1 MVNKSCRRQHVSRHR
16 ADLKIILINSKS
28 KPWWIRWSRVQTGRA
43 TVLSQNCFRGVARLW
58 HHTVLS
64 QSGSDKVSALLSSF
78 KFSQKLNILNLK
90 RNERR
95 HFTAKFAFFFGV
107 WPPAGQEEISNVVK
121 APGSIV
127 CCLPSTIWD
136 FSSFSFYCCVEN
148 TAVSWT
154 FSHATLNQITL
165 HCNKMITGFSIIA
178 IWSLGPND
186 RCRLCHPEC
195 HHVAKMQQS
204 TWATSEKYQVTA
216 SV

>member
-1 MVNKSCRRQHVSRHR
+1 MARLGNNTVFCQS
-16 ADLKIILINSKS
+16 
-28 KPWWIRWSRVQTGRA
+28 
-43 TVLSQNCFRGVARLW
+43 VLSRG
-58 HHTVLS
+58 
-64 QSGSDKVSALLSSF
+64 QGSDKVSALLSSF
-78 KFSQKLNILNLK
+78 KFSWKANILNSK
-90 RNERR
+90 SNERG
-95 HFTAKFAFFFGV
+95 HFTAKFAKLHLSFLCCSL
-107 WPPAGQEEISNVVK
+107 WPPAGREEISNEAK

-136 FSSFSFYCCVEN
+136 FFLFFFYCCAEN

-165 HCNKMITGFSIIA
+165 HCNKMIAGFSIIA

-204 TWATSEKYQVTA
+204 TRATSEKYQVTA